1 MLTVKSLAYLIL
13 SIVTSCFFIPTIA
26 NAESDSFITEN
37 EVFIAIENPS
47 REAEMWATCSSSLE
61 VFSMIIAEER
71 PAQAK
76 QLHQL
81 SNGGSIAIAMSI
93 VADRLGDDMN
103 AKEFPN
109 VWKFAQIQIES
120 LRDTQ
125 STMILSELEMM
136 TENSQQEQFMAK
148 LLKTI
153 EICSSNAETQQMYV
167 DMWRELVKSG
177 IVK

>member
-1 MLTVKSLAYLIL
+1 
-13 SIVTSCFFIPTIA
+13 
-26 NAESDSFITEN
+26 
-37 EVFIAIENPS
+37 
-47 REAEMWATCSSSLE
+47 
-61 VFSMIIAEER
+61 
-71 PAQAK
+71 
-76 QLHQL
+76 
-81 SNGGSIAIAMSI
+81 
-93 VADRLGDDMN
+93 MN

-125 STMILSELEMM
+125 STMILSDLEMM

-167 DMWRELVKSG
+167 DMWRELAKSG
-177 IVK
+177 LVK